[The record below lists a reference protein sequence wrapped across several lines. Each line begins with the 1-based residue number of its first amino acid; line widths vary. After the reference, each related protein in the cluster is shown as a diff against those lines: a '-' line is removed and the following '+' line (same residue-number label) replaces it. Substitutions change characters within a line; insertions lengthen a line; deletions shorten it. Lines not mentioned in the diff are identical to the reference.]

1 MGEKFKVGS
10 KVFVFNLDNT
20 NNCLSNIDKK
30 YLENRQKGTG
40 IITKIMYSTNK
51 SSNKSSNINNK
62 MFIVRQESGTSIYL
76 ENELKVF
83 PTTLWNICN
92 LLQLASKNK

>member
-10 KVFVFNLDNT
+10 KVFVYNLDNT
-20 NNCLSNIDKK
+20 NDCLSNIDKK

-40 IITKIMYSTNK
+40 IITSIMY
-51 SSNKSSNINNK
+51 SSNKSSNIK
-62 MFIVRQESGTSIYL
+62 MFTVRQESSTSIYL
-76 ENELKVF
+76 ENELRVF

-92 LLQLASKNK
+92 LLQIASKNK